1 MREETIIRT
10 TSALEADLDDLRDAL
25 LEGLTQ
31 YEGQLRQQCQL
42 LPSWLAL
49 DFAQIWP
56 LFCFDEDSLAPDA
69 ALGPRAIAIAAG
81 TLEGF
86 VEDWLGLPHSP
97 RQHSFSQDAAL
108 RQRYMHAKA
117 ELEGFLEG
125 LMLESEHVAQQAKE
139 TLGRWRD
146 DILAELEDSR
156 IRDIETIEQLVSEGT
171 LEIGRDARAEIAL
184 LWEEQRRRAGA
195 LLRAWEPF
203 EALILQGLEI
213 SRDGIE
219 ELQSMVEFAH
229 QGLSQAY
236 PSIARLY
243 NERAHEAIIPTS
255 VHEDPFGGAQPA
267 RAPRSATDDLLL
279 ISTPKDSQTPAI
291 SAEDDFDPYGVAASA
306 DDDAL
311 PYAFDDRFDDTPIS
325 DETPPPF
332 GFDDEDEDEPG
343 PTLPPK
349 EQSAPMIS
357 FSDEVEPSEAPD
369 QEEPGHPTL
378 FIAPGEH
385 FGREEELD
393 LEAKPTQPP
402 RPSTLTKA
410 HLPFMLDEQTPLPAP
425 PTPADPPE
433 VAQAALP
440 KPEETTASAAASTV
454 EDAEVET
461 LLTITREELRRD
473 EHLEEEEEEQTPSDQ
488 AQAHDEPEREDD
500 AQQDDE
506 DLEGDDDDEDAAAS
520 DDVLEAPKPSAK
532 PLTPHVPGW
541 HSAPQETTGQRVQEQ
556 LVVLSRLIFALS
568 FALPL
573 AMVVGTLV
581 LAMASRHNPSL
592 PNPLEPSPNMT
603 HFIGIALLLWLIAC
617 PWVMRWQITW
627 RGWRPMLWRYSRI
640 HEEADILIN
649 QDHIELGHW
658 LLRWDEL
665 GEVSLERWDDI
676 HQGLQGWVLT
686 LTTIDDE
693 ATIHR
698 FSALATDEPTWARA
712 AEPMTVHPE
721 DAWRMSPRV
730 FNKLVVASLGRSV
743 GDDEH

>member
-10 TSALEADLDDLRDAL
+10 TSSLEADLDDLRDAL
-25 LEGLTQ
+25 FEGLTQ
-31 YEGQLRQQCQL
+31 YEGQLRHQCQL

-49 DFAQIWP
+49 EFPHIWP
-56 LFCFDEDSLAPDA
+56 LFCFDDTSDAPDA
-69 ALGPRAIAIAAG
+69 ALGPRVIAVAAG
-81 TLEGF
+81 ELEVF
-86 VEDWLGLPHSP
+86 VEDWLGLPQAP
-97 RQHSFSQDAAL
+97 RHHSFSQDPTL
-108 RQRYMHAKA
+108 RQRYLQDKT
-117 ELEGFLEG
+117 ELESRLEG

-156 IRDIETIEQLVSEGT
+156 IRDIDTIEQLVSEGT

-203 EALILQGLEI
+203 ESLISQGLEI

-219 ELQSMVEFAH
+219 EIQNMLERAH

-236 PSIARLY
+236 PSIARIY

-255 VHEDPFGGAQPA
+255 VHEDPFGGA
-267 RAPRSATDDLLL
+267 PRSPSSDSHDLLL
-279 ISTPKDSQTPAI
+279 ISTPKDAQPQDQ
-291 SAEDDFDPYGVAASA
+291 SADDDFDPYGVAASA

-343 PTLPPK
+343 PTLPPQ
-349 EQSAPMIS
+349 EIIAPMIS
-357 FSDEVEPSEAPD
+357 FSDEVEPQASQQP
-369 QEEPGHPTL
+369 EPELEPEPEHPTL

-402 RPSTLTKA
+402 RLGTAVKA
-410 HLPFMLDEQTPLPAP
+410 HLPFILDDQTPLPK
-425 PTPADPPE
+425 PPE
-433 VAQAALP
+433 DSPKTKPSVVKRPEDAPTTQAPA
-440 KPEETTASAAASTV
+440 V

-473 EHLEEEEEEQTPSDQ
+473 ERIEQAELE
-488 AQAHDEPEREDD
+488 AQDDDAHESGDEHAATQEHEDTREDD
-500 AQQDDE
+500 QPR
-506 DLEGDDDDEDAAAS
+506 EDAQDAS
-520 DDVLEAPKPSAK
+520 LTKPKPSAK
-532 PLTPHVPGW
+532 PLTPHTPGW
-541 HSAPQETTGQRVQEQ
+541 RSAPQETTGQRVQEQ
-556 LVVLSRLIFALS
+556 LVVLSRLIFAIS

-573 AMVVGTLV
+573 SLVVGTLA

-649 QDHIELGHW
+649 DEHIELGHW
-658 LLRWDEL
+658 MLRWDAL
-665 GEVSLERWDDI
+665 SEVSLERWDDI

-686 LTTIDDE
+686 ITTLDDPN
-693 ATIHR
+693 TPHR

-721 DAWRMSPRV
+721 DAWRMSQRV